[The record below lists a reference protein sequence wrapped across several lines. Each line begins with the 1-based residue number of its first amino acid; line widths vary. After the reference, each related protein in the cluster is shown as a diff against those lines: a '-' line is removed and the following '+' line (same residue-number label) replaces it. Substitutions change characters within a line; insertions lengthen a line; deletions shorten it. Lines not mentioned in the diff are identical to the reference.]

1 MYIVWLLDVLWYV
14 YDKMPNK
21 IAVGNLSL
29 HVHHGRS
36 NIKHKMEFACGA
48 LFVHPDKSWLWSLQK
63 LFKYVVSGPLD
74 ISFKYIVLLLDD

>member
-1 MYIVWLLDVLWYV
+1 
-14 YDKMPNK
+14 MPNK

-48 LFVHPDKSWLWSLQK
+48 LFVHPDKSGLWLLLK
-63 LFKYVVSGPLD
+63 LFKYVVISWTIQYLKLGSGHLD
-74 ISFKYIVLLLDD
+74 ISFKYKVLLLDDY